1 MAIEI
6 TYLGHSAF
14 EIVSSG
20 KRLLIDPFLNDN
32 PLTTISAQQMNP
44 DYILLTHGHA
54 DHIGDTVEI
63 AQRTGA
69 MVIANFE
76 IATWLGNQ
84 SVENVHAMHLGGEYQ
99 FDFGKLKL
107 TLAHHGSMLPDGSY
121 GGNPAGLLLKLP
133 EAVIYH
139 AGDTALFS
147 DMKLI
152 GEANLDLAILP
163 IGDNF
168 TMGPEDSIQAIN
180 FLKASHVIPC
190 HYNTWPVIEQDVSA
204 WREQVIKATD
214 AKPVVLNPGE
224 KWKLES

>member
-1 MAIEI
+1 MTIDI
-6 TYLGHSAF
+6 NFLGHSAF

-20 KRLLIDPFLNDN
+20 IRLLIDPFLTGN
-32 PLTTISAQQMNP
+32 PVATTSATQMNP
-44 DYILLTHGHA
+44 DYILLTHGHE
-54 DHIGDTVEI
+54 DHIGDTIEI

-84 SVENVHAMHLGGEYQ
+84 GVENVHAMHLGGEHA
-99 FDFGKLKL
+99 FDFGSLKL

-121 GGNPAGLLLKLP
+121 GGNPAGLLIKLP
-133 EAVIYH
+133 EATIYH

-152 GEANLDLAILP
+152 AEAGIDLAILP

-168 TMGPEDSIQAIN
+168 TMGVRDSIQAIN
-180 FLKASHVIPC
+180 FLQATQVIPC
-190 HYNTWPVIEQDVSA
+190 HYNTWPIIEQDTTA
-204 WREQVIKATD
+204 WSEQVAQMTD

-224 KWKLES
+224 SWNFES